1 MECFV
6 CFAGARKQVRRSLL
20 KDEELQSS
28 PLTRLNSSL
37 ECRILTPDEGQPIT
51 TLRLRTRRKN
61 QMTPAAAPKSP
72 EVDLDDSDVDA
83 DFRLDVVGSA
93 SSSSSSSEDAESDKE
108 HDTIAMKSRRRGRK
122 TPNKTAQV
130 TSAFKYRPLL
140 LALSRTA

>member
-1 MECFV
+1 MECLI

-28 PLTRLNSSL
+28 PLNRLNSSL

-51 TLRLRTRRKN
+51 TLRLRARRKN

-93 SSSSSSSEDAESDKE
+93 SSSSSSSSEDGASDEE

-122 TPNKTAQV
+122 THNKTAQV
-130 TSAFKYRPLL
+130 IFTFK
-140 LALSRTA
+140 